1 VSGAVELQQE
11 LVRLESTPGREREV
25 VARAVAEMRRL
36 GYDDAYVDEAGN
48 AVGRI
53 GSGGPVVLID
63 CHLDTIPLH
72 GRELWTHD
80 PLAGEISGDR
90 LYGLGACDMK
100 GSAAA
105 SIHGA
110 ARLAGRAG
118 GGTVYVV
125 GSIAEEMMEGAAL
138 AHTVHA
144 CRPDAVVIGEPTDL
158 RLCHGQRG
166 RAKVAVLVRGR
177 SSHAGHPEAGV
188 NAAERMAE
196 LIGAVAALEHPV
208 HPRLGRR
215 SITCID
221 VHSEPYPS
229 VSTVPDRCLAR
240 FDCRFG
246 PEEDE
251 SSLRALLE
259 APAAGWEDASV
270 EVGLAP
276 AEFETYVGRRYVVP
290 ELAPAWLQPPDA
302 PIVRAALAGLERAG
316 IAPRLTTYRFC
327 TNGSL
332 TAGTLGL
339 PTVGFGVG
347 READAHAV
355 DESIEVAQLERAVD
369 GFAGLAAALLDAPGG
384 LGWR

>member
-1 VSGAVELQQE
+1 
-11 LVRLESTPGREREV
+11 
-25 VARAVAEMRRL
+25 
-36 GYDDAYVDEAGN
+36 VDEAGN

-53 GSGGPVVLID
+53 GSGRPVVLVD

-80 PLAGEISGDR
+80 PLAADVADGR

-110 ARLAGRAG
+110 ARLAGRAA
-118 GGTVYVV
+118 GTVYVV

-138 AHTVHA
+138 AETVAA

-166 RAKVAVLVRGR
+166 RAKVAVEVRGR
-177 SSHAGHPEAGV
+177 SSHAGHPAAGV
-188 NAAERMAE
+188 NAAEHMAE
-196 LIGAVAALEHPV
+196 LIGAVAALDHPV
-208 HPRLGRR
+208 HPELGRR

-246 PEEDE
+246 PDDDE
-251 SSLRALLE
+251 ASLCALLA
-259 APAAGWEDASV
+259 APAAGWPGATAT
-270 EVGLAP
+270 VGLSP
-276 AEFETYVGRRYVVP
+276 AEFTTYAGRSYSVP
-290 ELAPAWLQPPDA
+290 ELAPAWFFAAATPF
-302 PIVRAALAGLERAG
+302 VRAALDGLRGAG
-316 IAPRLTTYRFC
+316 IAAEPDTYRFC

-332 TAGTLGL
+332 TAGTLGI

-347 READAHAV
+347 READAHSV
-355 DESIEVAQLERAVD
+355 DESVAIADLERAVD
-369 GFAGLAAALLDAPGG
+369 GFAALAAALLDAPGAIG
-384 LGWR
+384 R